1 MVTMENTL
9 ICFVFGAVP
18 LLIGIAVLI
27 NPAKFRRGAMRYWT
41 GRYRWE
47 KFVPFGGPWMQT
59 HEKEHLFWMRA
70 SALIFIAMGLFALY
84 TCIVRLR

>member
-1 MVTMENTL
+1 MENTL
-9 ICFVFGAVP
+9 ICLVLGAAC
-18 LLIGIAVLI
+18 LLIGVTTII
-27 NPAKFRRGAMRYWT
+27 NPARFRRVALRSWT

-59 HEKEHLFWMRA
+59 HEKEHLFWMRL

-84 TCIVRLR
+84 IGIVRLR